1 MPTIRVE
8 YTEHDTNEHITI
20 DREISDPSE
29 MDKTFEDIKN
39 IVMGSSQ
46 GSLYEGYET
55 PETDEEQYTF
65 QFTDTSSLYYSS
77 SAEPTP
83 FEKVVADQVAWN
95 EKTKENGP
103 VWPFPNDRPVGGKL
117 SEDID
122 VSDKPAQQTLRV
134 DSDEDNN
141 FYYNGA

>member
-8 YTEHDTNEHITI
+8 YGDLDTNEHISI

-39 IVMGSSQ
+39 IVNGSST
-46 GSLYEGYET
+46 GSLYEGFED
-55 PETDEEQYTF
+55 PQQTF
-65 QFTDTSSLYYSS
+65 EFTDDTPLYYSS

-83 FEKVVADQVAWN
+83 FERVVADQVAWN

-103 VWPFPNDRPVGGKL
+103 TWPFPYDRPSESKL

-122 VSDKPAQQTLRV
+122 VSDRPAQQTLRV